1 MTLGEQRRLK
11 GQERGGRGKSEYGG
25 EYAQSTLHGCTKMSL
40 CDPRPHKLEKKE
52 NNEKEGNLTFLSLMK
67 RFEMGREVGKSF

>member
-1 MTLGEQRRLK
+1 MGEENQNMEENMLK
-11 GQERGGRGKSEYGG
+11 VHYTAVQKCPYVTQGHINWK
-25 EYAQSTLHGCTKMSL
+25 
-40 CDPRPHKLEKKE
+40 KKE